1 MASKYNDNIDMM
13 YLLHKLKDFLPVMG
27 YELKSFKENKKKQT
41 YHRVSAYLSI
51 CSTND

>member
-13 YLLHKLKDFLPVMG
+13 YSTKLKDFLPVMG
-27 YELKSFKENKKKQT
+27 YELKSFKEKKKKQT